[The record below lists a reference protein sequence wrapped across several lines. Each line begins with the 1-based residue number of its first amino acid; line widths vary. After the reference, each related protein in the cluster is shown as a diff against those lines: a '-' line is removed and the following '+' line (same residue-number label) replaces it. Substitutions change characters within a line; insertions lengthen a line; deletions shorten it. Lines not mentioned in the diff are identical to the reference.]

1 MRAED
6 LLDAFQYLDDDMI
19 ESVDLIRR
27 NPAQRRSHWPKL
39 LATAACLCLIWT
51 GMRYVLPMYNGF
63 GSGTDGAIAEDM
75 AESPAGSPH
84 EPQDGAEG
92 SLNQTLLT
100 LPDYTLLMRGTMESE
115 SVIQYPEDKKTTSD
129 KDSSTQLVDDSLIC
143 TADVLPVYCNLNIP
157 TSIFPVEDL
166 GSFEKYLTSLTTYD
180 IYAQFTSI
188 DMKEAVTLLEDG
200 HYLTFEKAGDPLD
213 IDYGSELI
221 YLYDKESDLA
231 IPYYRFYNKEDANI
245 SESFKG
251 YFVPAISKDYIT
263 NMPSQN

>member
-84 EPQDGAEG
+84 EPQDGAEV

-100 LPDYTLLMRGTMESE
+100 LPDYGFLIRGNIESE
-115 SVIQYPEDKKTTSD
+115 SVIPYPEDNKTTSN
-129 KDSSTQLVDDSLIC
+129 KDSSSQLVDDSLIC
-143 TADVLPVYCNLNIP
+143 TADVLPVYCNLKIP
-157 TSIFPVEDL
+157 TSIFPLEDL
-166 GSFEKYLTSLTTYD
+166 GSFEKYLTSLTTYN

-188 DMKEAVTLLEDG
+188 DREEAVTLLEEG
-200 HYLTFEKAGDPLD
+200 HYLVFEKAVNPLD
-213 IDYGSELI
+213 VDYDSELV

-231 IPYYRFYNKEDANI
+231 IPYYRFYNKEDANV
-245 SESFKG
+245 SESFRG